1 MPAGDADASGAYNA
15 AADLIGRNLDAGRG
29 GKTAFIDASG
39 RHSYDEVASRAS
51 RFANTLARLGIQ
63 PEARVVLVMLDSV
76 DLIACFLGAIKAGV
90 VPVPLNTRLT
100 ARDYAYI
107 LADSRAAGL
116 VVSDSLVET
125 VLAEAEAPPVVLVD
139 GASDGPDGQD
149 QGQDQ
154 GQSKGRG
161 ALHDALKD
169 APHSHVTAPTKA
181 DDMCFWLYTSGTTGA
196 PKGVVHLHGHL
207 MATAELY
214 AVETLKIAETDIVY
228 SAAKIFFAYGLGNS
242 LTFPMAVGATT
253 VLLPGPPD
261 PVSVCDILKRERPTL
276 FFGVPT
282 LYAMLLASDQL
293 PTGEE
298 HALRLCVSAGE
309 PLPVDLLRRW
319 RERIGVEVLD
329 GIGTTEMLHI
339 FVSNRI
345 GEVTPGAT
353 GRAVPGYE
361 IRLVGEDGA
370 VCAPGEMGVLEVSGP
385 TSALMYWNQREKTKD
400 TFRGPWTRTGDNFV
414 IDETGVLTYGGRNDD
429 MLKVGGIYVSPFEV
443 EGALVK
449 HEAVLEAAVVG
460 HPDQDELIK
469 PKAFVVLNVGV
480 TGSPALVQALKDFVR
495 ADLASFKYPRWIEFV
510 DELPKTATGKIQR
523 FKLRAD
529 G

>member
-1 MPAGDADASGAYNA
+1 MPAGDADTSGVYNA
-15 AADLIGRNLDAGRG
+15 AADLIGRNLEAGRG

-51 RFANTLARLGIQ
+51 RFANTLVRLGIQ

-76 DLIACFLGAIKAGV
+76 DLVACFLGAIKAGV
-90 VPVPLNTRLT
+90 LPVPLNTRLT
-100 ARDYAYI
+100 SRDYAYI

-116 VVSDSLVET
+116 VASDSLIET
-125 VLAEAEAPPVVLVD
+125 VLAEAEAPPVVLID
-139 GASDGPDGQD
+139 GADGQ
-149 QGQDQ
+149 G
-154 GQSKGRG
+154 K
-161 ALHDALKD
+161 ALHDAIKE
-169 APHSHVTAPTKA
+169 APHSHMTALTKA
-181 DDMCFWLYTSGTTGA
+181 DDMCFWLYTSGTTGT

-207 MATAELY
+207 MATADLY
-214 AVETLKIAETDIVY
+214 AIETLKIAEADIVY

-293 PTGEE
+293 PTGQE
-298 HALRLCVSAGE
+298 HSLRVCVSAGE
-309 PLPVDLLRRW
+309 PLPADLLRRW
-319 RERIGVEVLD
+319 RDRIGVEVLD

-361 IRLVGEDGA
+361 IRLVDEDGA
-370 VCAPGEMGVLEVSGP
+370 ICAPGEMGILEVSGP

-414 IDETGVLTYGGRNDD
+414 IDEDGVLTYGGRNDD

-443 EGALVK
+443 EGALLK

-460 HPDQDELIK
+460 HPDQDVLIK
-469 PKAFVVLNVGV
+469 PMAFVVLNAGV
-480 TGSPALVQALKDFVR
+480 TGSPTLAQALKDFVR
-495 ADLASFKYPRWIEFV
+495 VDLASFKYPRWIEFV

>member
-1 MPAGDADASGAYNA
+1 M
-15 AADLIGRNLDAGRG
+15 
-29 GKTAFIDASG
+29 
-39 RHSYDEVASRAS
+39 
-51 RFANTLARLGIQ
+51 
-63 PEARVVLVMLDSV
+63 
-76 DLIACFLGAIKAGV
+76 
-90 VPVPLNTRLT
+90 
-100 ARDYAYI
+100 
-107 LADSRAAGL
+107 
-116 VVSDSLVET
+116 
-125 VLAEAEAPPVVLVD
+125 
-139 GASDGPDGQD
+139 
-149 QGQDQ
+149 
-154 GQSKGRG
+154 
-161 ALHDALKD
+161 
-169 APHSHVTAPTKA
+169 
-181 DDMCFWLYTSGTTGA
+181 
-196 PKGVVHLHGHL
+196 
-207 MATAELY
+207 
-214 AVETLKIAETDIVY
+214 
-228 SAAKIFFAYGLGNS
+228 
-242 LTFPMAVGATT
+242 
-253 VLLPGPPD
+253 
-261 PVSVCDILKRERPTL
+261 
-276 FFGVPT
+276 
-282 LYAMLLASDQL
+282 
-293 PTGEE
+293 
-298 HALRLCVSAGE
+298 RLCVSAGE

-353 GRAVPGYE
+353 GRVVPGYE
-361 IRLVGEDGA
+361 IRLVDEDGA

-460 HPDQDELIK
+460 HPDQDALIK
-469 PKAFVVLNVGV
+469 PKAFVVLNAGV

-495 ADLASFKYPRWIEFV
+495 VNLASFKYPRWIEFV

>member
-1 MPAGDADASGAYNA
+1 MGADTTDTGGRYNA
-15 AADLIGRNLDAGRG
+15 ADDLIGRNLDAGRG
-29 GKTAFIDASG
+29 GKTAFIDAAG
-39 RHSYDEVASRAS
+39 HHHYGEVAARAA
-51 RFANTLARLGIQ
+51 RFANTLSRLNIG

-76 DLIACFLGAIKAGV
+76 DLVACFLGAIKAGV
-90 VPVPLNTRLT
+90 VPIPLNTRLA

-107 LADSRAAGL
+107 LGDSRAAGL
-116 VVSDSLVET
+116 VVSQSLLET
-125 VLAEAEAPPVVLVD
+125 VLAEGEAPPVVLVD
-139 GASDGPDGQD
+139 GTDSHGHTSLSDATKGASD
-149 QGQDQ
+149 
-154 GQSKGRG
+154 
-161 ALHDALKD
+161 
-169 APHSHVTAPTKA
+169 SHRTAATKA

-196 PKGVVHLHGHL
+196 PKGAVHLHSHL
-207 MATAELY
+207 MVTANLY
-214 AVETLKIAETDIVY
+214 AIEVLGMVESDIVY

-261 PVSVCDILKRERPTL
+261 PVSVCGILKNEKPTM

-293 PTGEE
+293 PGEDV
-298 HALRLCVSAGE
+298 HSLRLCISAGE

-319 RERIGVEVLD
+319 RERIGVDILD

-361 IRLVGEDGA
+361 VRLIDEEGGI
-370 VCAPGEMGVLEVSGP
+370 CGPGEMGVLEVSGP

-414 IDETGVLTYGGRNDD
+414 MDETGVLTYGGRNDD

-443 EGALVK
+443 EGALIK
-449 HEAVLEAAVVG
+449 HEAVMEAAVVG

-469 PKAFVVLNVGV
+469 PKAFVVLNPGV
-480 TGSPALVQALKDFVR
+480 APSSDLEQALKDFVR
-495 ADLASFKYPRWIEFV
+495 AELATFKYPRWIEFM

-523 FKLRAD
+523 FKLRAE
-529 G
+529 

>member
-1 MPAGDADASGAYNA
+1 MGVANTKVDGIYNA

-29 GKTAFIDASG
+29 GKTAFIDATG
-39 RHSYDEVASRAS
+39 RHDYQDVADRAA
-51 RFANTLARLGIQ
+51 RFANTLARLGIGR
-63 PEARVVLVMLDSV
+63 EARVVLVMLDSV
-76 DLIACFLGAIKAGV
+76 DLVACFLGAIKAGV
-90 VPVPLNTRLT
+90 VPVPLNTRLA

-107 LADSRAAGL
+107 LGDSRAAAL

-125 VLAEAEAPPVVLVD
+125 VLGEADAPNVVLVD
-139 GASDGPDGQD
+139 GGEGHGHALLSEATKGASETHATVAT
-149 QGQDQ
+149 
-154 GQSKGRG
+154 S
-161 ALHDALKD
+161 
-169 APHSHVTAPTKA
+169 S

-196 PKGVVHLHGHL
+196 PKGAVHLHGHL
-207 MATAELY
+207 MATVDLY
-214 AVETLKIAETDIVY
+214 AGPTLGITESDIVY

-261 PVSVCDILKRERPTL
+261 PKSVCDILKREKPTL

-293 PTGEE
+293 PGSDE

-319 RERIGVEVLD
+319 RERIGVDILD

-339 FVSNRI
+339 FVSNRV
-345 GEVTPGAT
+345 GEVTPGTT

-361 IRLVGEDGA
+361 LRLINEDGGI
-370 VCAPGEMGVLEVSGP
+370 CGPGEMGVLEVSGP
-385 TSALMYWNQREKTKD
+385 TSAMMYWNQREKTKD

-414 IDETGVLTYGGRNDD
+414 MDEAGVLTYGGRNDD

-443 EGALVK
+443 EGALIK
-449 HEAVLEAAVVG
+449 HGDVMEAAVVG

-469 PKAFVVLNVGV
+469 PKAFVVLNAGIVG
-480 TGSPALVQALKDFVR
+480 SSELEQALKDFVR

-510 DELPKTATGKIQR
+510 DDLPKTATGKIQR
-523 FKLRAD
+523 FKFRAD

>member
-1 MPAGDADASGAYNA
+1 MGTYNA

-39 RHSYDEVASRAS
+39 SHSYDDVAAKAS
-51 RFANTLARLGIQ
+51 RFANTLARRGIG
-63 PEARVVLVMLDSV
+63 PESRVVLVMLDSV
-76 DLIACFLGAIKAGV
+76 DLVACFLGAIKAGV
-90 VPVPLNTRLT
+90 IPVPLNTRLT

-125 VLAEAEAPPVVLVD
+125 VLGEAEAPAVVLVD
-139 GASDGPDGQD
+139 GDNAVG
-149 QGQDQ
+149 
-154 GQSKGRG
+154 
-161 ALHDALKD
+161 
-169 APHSHVTAPTKA
+169 HVTLSAATRDASEIHETAATMA

-196 PKGVVHLHGHL
+196 PKGAVHLHGHL
-207 MATAELY
+207 MATADLY
-214 AVETLKIAETDIVY
+214 AIPTLLITEDDIVY

-253 VLLPGPPD
+253 ILLPGPPD
-261 PVSVCDILKRERPTL
+261 PVSVCDILKREKPTL

-293 PTGEE
+293 PGADT
-298 HALRLCVSAGE
+298 HSLRLCVSAGE

-319 RERIGVEVLD
+319 RERIAVDILD

-353 GRAVPGYE
+353 GRAVPGYDV
-361 IRLVGEDGA
+361 RLINEAGA
-370 VCAPGEMGVLEVSGP
+370 ICGPGEMGVLEISGP

-414 IDETGVLTYGGRNDD
+414 MDESGVLTYGGRNDD

-443 EGALVK
+443 EGALIK
-449 HEAVLEAAVVG
+449 HDAVMEAAVVG

-469 PKAFVVLNVGV
+469 PKAFVVLNPGA
-480 TGSPALVQALKDFVR
+480 TASPELEQTLKDFVR
-495 ADLASFKYPRWIEFV
+495 ADLASFKYPRWIEFM

>member
-1 MPAGDADASGAYNA
+1 MSVDTTDTGGRYNA
-15 AADLIGRNLDAGRG
+15 ADDLIGRNLDAGRG
-29 GKTAFIDASG
+29 RKTAFIDASG
-39 RHSYDEVASRAS
+39 HHDFNEVASRAA
-51 RFANTLARLGIQ
+51 RFANTLSRLNIG

-76 DLIACFLGAIKAGV
+76 DLVACFLGAIKAGV
-90 VPVPLNTRLT
+90 VPVPLNTRLA

-107 LADSRAAGL
+107 LGDSRAAGL
-116 VVSDSLVET
+116 VVSESLLET
-125 VLAEAEAPPVVLVD
+125 VLAEGEAPSVVLVD
-139 GASDGPDGQD
+139 GADGQGHELLSD
-149 QGQDQ
+149 AT
-154 GQSKGRG
+154 KG
-161 ALHDALKD
+161 ASD
-169 APHSHVTAPTKA
+169 SHRTAATMA

-196 PKGVVHLHGHL
+196 PKGAVHLHSHL
-207 MATAELY
+207 MVTADLY
-214 AVETLKIAETDIVY
+214 AVEVLGMVESDIVY

-242 LTFPMAVGATT
+242 VTFPMAVGATT
-253 VLLPGPPD
+253 VLLSGPPD
-261 PVSVCDILKRERPTL
+261 PVSVCDILKNEKPTM

-293 PTGEE
+293 PGEDA
-298 HALRLCVSAGE
+298 HSLRLCISAGE

-319 RERIGVEVLD
+319 RERIGVDILD

-339 FVSNRI
+339 FVSNRF

-361 IRLVGEDGA
+361 VRLIDEEGG
-370 VCAPGEMGVLEVSGP
+370 VCGPGEMGVLEVSGP

-414 IDETGVLTYGGRNDD
+414 MDDTGVLTYGGRNDD

-443 EGALVK
+443 EGALIK
-449 HEAVLEAAVVG
+449 HEAVMEAAVVG

-469 PKAFVVLNVGV
+469 PKAFVVLNPGV
-480 TGSPALVQALKDFVR
+480 APSSDLEQALKDFVR
-495 ADLASFKYPRWIEFV
+495 AELATFKYPRWIEFM

-523 FKLRAD
+523 FKLRAE
-529 G
+529 

>member
-1 MPAGDADASGAYNA
+1 MGSYNA
-15 AADLIGRNLDAGRG
+15 ADDLIGRNLEADRG
-29 GKTAFIDASG
+29 EKTAFIDAAGS
-39 RHSYDEVASRAS
+39 HSYAEVAARAA
-51 RFANTLARLGIQ
+51 RFANTLERLGVRR
-63 PEARVVLVMLDSV
+63 EARVVLVMLDSV
-76 DLIACFLGAIKAGV
+76 DLVACFLGAIKAGV
-90 VPVPLNTRLT
+90 VPVPLNTRLA

-107 LADSRAAGL
+107 LGDSRAVAL
-116 VVSDSLVET
+116 VVSEPLLGT
-125 VLAEAEAPPVVLVD
+125 VLGEADEPGIVLVD
-139 GASDGPDGQD
+139 GADAKGETRGHVLLSDAV
-149 QGQDQ
+149 
-154 GQSKGRG
+154 KG
-161 ALHDALKD
+161 ASDT
-169 APHSHVTAPTKA
+169 HVTAPTTA

-196 PKGVVHLHGHL
+196 PKGAVHLHGHL
-207 MATAELY
+207 IATADLY
-214 AVETLKIAETDIVY
+214 AGPILGMTENDIVY

-261 PVSVCDILKRERPTL
+261 PASVGGILKREKPTL

-282 LYAMLLASDQL
+282 LYAMLLAGDEL
-293 PTGEE
+293 PSAEE
-298 HALRLCVSAGE
+298 HGLRLCVSAGE
-309 PLPVDLLRRW
+309 PLPVDILRRW
-319 RERIGVEVLD
+319 RERIGVDILD

-361 IRLVGEDGA
+361 VRLINEDGGI
-370 VCAPGEMGVLEVSGP
+370 CGPGEMGVLEISGP

-414 IDETGVLTYGGRNDD
+414 MDESGVLTYGGRNDD

-443 EGALVK
+443 EGALIK
-449 HEAVLEAAVVG
+449 HEAVMEAAVVG

-469 PKAFVVLNVGV
+469 PKAFVVLNDGV
-480 TGSPALVQALKDFVR
+480 SASAELEQALKDFVR
-495 ADLASFKYPRWIEFV
+495 TDLATFKYPRWIEFV
-510 DELPKTATGKIQR
+510 DDLPKTATGKIQR

>member
-1 MPAGDADASGAYNA
+1 MPAGDADTSGAYNA

-76 DLIACFLGAIKAGV
+76 DLVACFLGAIKAGV

-100 ARDYAYI
+100 SHDYAYI
-107 LADSRAAGL
+107 LADSHAAGL
-116 VVSDSLVET
+116 VVSDSLVAT

-139 GASDGPDGQD
+139 GVDGQ
-149 QGQDQ
+149 GQ
-154 GQSKGRG
+154 
-161 ALHDALKD
+161 ALHDAIKD
-169 APHSHVTAPTKA
+169 APHGHVTASTKA

-207 MATAELY
+207 MATADLY
-214 AVETLKIAETDIVY
+214 AIETLKIAETDIVY

-282 LYAMLLASDQL
+282 LYAMLLASDEL

-298 HALRLCVSAGE
+298 HSLRLCVSAGE

-329 GIGTTEMLHI
+329 GIGTSEMLHI

-361 IRLVGEDGA
+361 IRLVDEDGA
-370 VCAPGEMGVLEVSGP
+370 VCAPGKMGLLEVSGP

-460 HPDQDELIK
+460 HPDQDALIK
-469 PKAFVVLNVGV
+469 PKAFVVLNAGV

-495 ADLASFKYPRWIEFV
+495 VNLASFKYPRWIEFV

>member
-1 MPAGDADASGAYNA
+1 MGAYNA

-29 GKTAFIDASG
+29 AKTAFIDATG
-39 RHSYDEVASRAS
+39 HHSFDEVAARAA
-51 RFANTLARLGIQ
+51 RFANTLERLGIK

-76 DLIACFLGAIKAGV
+76 DLVACFLGAIKAGV
-90 VPVPLNTRLT
+90 VPVPLNTRL
-100 ARDYAYI
+100 ASRDYAYI
-107 LADSRAAGL
+107 LGDSRAAGL
-116 VVSDSLVET
+116 VVSDTLVET
-125 VLAEAEAPPVVLVD
+125 VLAEGDVPAMVLVD
-139 GASDGPDGQD
+139 GGDGHGHELLSDATKGASNT
-149 QGQDQ
+149 
-154 GQSKGRG
+154 
-161 ALHDALKD
+161 HE
-169 APHSHVTAPTKA
+169 TAPTTA

-196 PKGVVHLHGHL
+196 PKGAVHLHGHL
-207 MATAELY
+207 MATADLY
-214 AVETLKIAETDIVY
+214 AIPTLGINENDIVY

-261 PVSVCDILKRERPTL
+261 PVAVCDILEREKATL

-293 PTGEE
+293 PGAGE
-298 HALRLCVSAGE
+298 HSIRLCVSAGE

-319 RERIGVEVLD
+319 RERIGVDILD

-353 GRAVPGYE
+353 GHAVPGYE
-361 IRLVGEDGA
+361 LRLINEEGGI
-370 VCAPGEMGVLEVSGP
+370 CGPGEMGVLEVSGP
-385 TSALMYWNQREKTKD
+385 TSAMMYWNQREKTKD

-414 IDETGVLTYGGRNDD
+414 MDGNGVLTYGGRNDD

-449 HEAVLEAAVVG
+449 HEVVMEAAVVG

-469 PKAFVVLNVGV
+469 PKAFVVLN
-480 TGSPALVQALKDFVR
+480 TGAEATPGLEQTLKDFVR
-495 ADLASFKYPRWIEFV
+495 ADLAAFKYPRWIEFV
-510 DELPKTATGKIQR
+510 DDLPKTATGKIQR
-523 FKLRAD
+523 FKLRTD
-529 G
+529 

>member
-1 MPAGDADASGAYNA
+1 MGSYNA

-29 GKTAFIDASG
+29 GKTAFIDAAG
-39 RHSYDEVASRAS
+39 AHSYDDVAAKAS
-51 RFANTLARLGIQ
+51 RFANTLARLGIR

-76 DLIACFLGAIKAGV
+76 DLVACFLGAIKAGV
-90 VPVPLNTRLT
+90 VPVPLNTRL
-100 ARDYAYI
+100 ASRDYAYI
-107 LADSRAAGL
+107 LGDSKAAGL
-116 VVSDSLVET
+116 VVSEALVET
-125 VLAEAEAPPVVLVD
+125 VLGEAEAPPVVLVD
-139 GASDGPDGQD
+139 GADA
-149 QGQDQ
+149 QGH
-154 GQSKGRG
+154 GLLSE
-161 ALHDALKD
+161 AIKD
-169 APHSHVTAPTKA
+169 ASEAHETAATTA

-207 MATAELY
+207 MATADLY
-214 AVETLKIAETDIVY
+214 AIPTLAITESDIVY

-261 PVSVCDILKRERPTL
+261 PISVCDILKREKPTL

-282 LYAMLLASDQL
+282 LYAMLLASDRL
-293 PTGEE
+293 PGTGE
-298 HALRLCVSAGE
+298 HSLRLCVSAGE

-319 RERIGVEVLD
+319 RERIGVDILD

-361 IRLVGEDGA
+361 VRLINEAGVICG
-370 VCAPGEMGVLEVSGP
+370 PGEMGVLEISGP
-385 TSALMYWNQREKTKD
+385 TSALMYWGQREKTKD

-414 IDETGVLTYGGRNDD
+414 IDENGVLTYGGRNDD

-443 EGALVK
+443 EGALIK
-449 HEAVLEAAVVG
+449 HDAVMEAAVVG
-460 HPDQDELIK
+460 HPDRDELIK
-469 PKAFVVLNVGV
+469 PKAFVVLN
-480 TGSPALVQALKDFVR
+480 TGAAASPELEQALKDFVR

-510 DELPKTATGKIQR
+510 AELPKTATGKIQR

>member
-1 MPAGDADASGAYNA
+1 MGAANSDVGENYNA

-29 GKTAFIDASG
+29 GKTAFIDATG
-39 RHSYDEVASRAS
+39 NHSYDQVAARAA
-51 RFANTLARLGIQ
+51 RFANTLARLGI
-63 PEARVVLVMLDSV
+63 EAESRVVLVMLDSV
-76 DLIACFLGAIKAGV
+76 DLVACFLGAIKAGV
-90 VPVPLNTRLT
+90 VPVPLNTRL
-100 ARDYAYI
+100 ASRDYAYI
-107 LADSRAAGL
+107 LGDSRAAAV
-116 VVSDSLVET
+116 VVSEALVEI
-125 VLAEAEAPPVVLVD
+125 VLAEADAPDVILVD
-139 GASDGPDGQD
+139 GADGQGHELLSD
-149 QGQDQ
+149 AV
-154 GQSKGRG
+154 KG
-161 ALHDALKD
+161 A
-169 APHSHVTAPTKA
+169 SHRHGTAPTKA

-196 PKGVVHLHGHL
+196 PKGAVHLHGHL
-207 MATAELY
+207 MATAALY
-214 AVETLKIAETDIVY
+214 AIEVLGMVEDDIVY

-261 PVSVCDILKRERPTL
+261 PASVSNILKNEKPTL

-282 LYAMLLASDQL
+282 LYAMLLAGDQL
-293 PTGEE
+293 PGADG
-298 HALRLCVSAGE
+298 HSLRLCVSAGE

-319 RERIGVEVLD
+319 RERIGVDILD

-339 FVSNRI
+339 FVSNRV

-361 IRLVGEDGA
+361 VRLINEDGA
-370 VCAPGEMGVLEVSGP
+370 ICDPGEMGVLEISGP

-414 IDETGVLTYGGRNDD
+414 MDESGILTYGGRNDD

-443 EGALVK
+443 EGSLIK
-449 HEAVLEAAVVG
+449 HDAVMEAAVVG

-469 PKAFVVLNVGV
+469 PKAFVVLNACFEA
-480 TGSPALVQALKDFVR
+480 SAELEQSLKDFVR
-495 ADLASFKYPRWIEFV
+495 ADLATFKYPRWIEFM

-529 G
+529 P

>member
-1 MPAGDADASGAYNA
+1 MGSYNA
-15 AADLIGRNLDAGRG
+15 ADDLIGRNLDAGRG
-29 GKTAFIDASG
+29 GKTAFIDAAG
-39 RHSYDEVASRAS
+39 RHSYAEVAAKAA
-51 RFANTLARLGIQ
+51 RFANTLERLGIRR
-63 PEARVVLVMLDSV
+63 EARVVLVMLDSV
-76 DLIACFLGAIKAGV
+76 DLVACFLGAIKAGA
-90 VPVPLNTRLT
+90 VPVPLNTRLA

-107 LADSRAAGL
+107 LADSRASAL
-116 VVSDSLVET
+116 VVSGPLVDT
-125 VLAEAEAPPVVLVD
+125 VLGEAAVPGVVLVD
-139 GASDGPDGQD
+139 GADAKGHVLLSD
-149 QGQDQ
+149 
-154 GQSKGRG
+154 
-161 ALHDALKD
+161 ATKD
-169 APHSHVTAPTKA
+169 APDTHETAPTTA

-196 PKGVVHLHGHL
+196 PKGAVHLHSHL
-207 MATAELY
+207 LATADLY
-214 AVETLKIAETDIVY
+214 AIPTLGISENDIVY

-253 VLLPGPPD
+253 VLLAGPPD
-261 PVSVCDILKRERPTL
+261 PVAVGDILRREKPTL

-282 LYAMLLASDQL
+282 LYAMLLAGDTL
-293 PTGEE
+293 PGAGE

-319 RERIGVEVLD
+319 RERIGVDILD

-361 IRLVGEDGA
+361 VRLINEEGGI
-370 VCAPGEMGVLEVSGP
+370 CSPGEMGVLEISGP

-414 IDETGVLTYGGRNDD
+414 MDEKGVLTYGGRNDD

-443 EGALVK
+443 EGALIK
-449 HEAVLEAAVVG
+449 HDAVMEAAVVG
-460 HPDQDELIK
+460 HPDRDELIK
-469 PKAFVVLNVGV
+469 PKAFVVLKDPGAA
-480 TGSPALVQALKDFVR
+480 SPELEQTLKEFVR
-495 ADLASFKYPRWIEFV
+495 ADLASYKYPRWIEFV
-510 DELPKTATGKIQR
+510 GDLPKTATGKIQR
-523 FKLRAD
+523 FKLRAH

>member
-1 MPAGDADASGAYNA
+1 MGAENTDAGGIYNA

-29 GKTAFIDASG
+29 GKTAFIDAAG
-39 RHSYDEVASRAS
+39 PHGYDEVAARAA
-51 RFANTLARLGIQ
+51 RFANTLGRLGIGS
-63 PEARVVLVMLDSV
+63 EARVVLVMLDSV
-76 DLIACFLGAIKAGV
+76 DLVACFLGAIKAGV

-100 ARDYAYI
+100 SRDYAYI
-107 LADSRAAGL
+107 LGDSRAVGL
-116 VVSDSLVET
+116 VVSESLVET
-125 VLAEAEAPPVVLVD
+125 VLAEAEAPAVILVD
-139 GASDGPDGQD
+139 GADGHGHATL
-149 QGQDQ
+149 
-154 GQSKGRG
+154 SEATR
-161 ALHDALKD
+161 DASEV
-169 APHSHVTAPTKA
+169 HETAATTA

-196 PKGVVHLHGHL
+196 PKGAVHLHGHL
-207 MATAELY
+207 MATADLY
-214 AVETLKIAETDIVY
+214 AVPTLNIAESDIVY

-253 VLLPGPPD
+253 ILLPGPPD
-261 PVSVCDILKRERPTL
+261 PVSVCDILKREKPTL

-282 LYAMLLASDQL
+282 LYAMLLAGDRL
-293 PTGEE
+293 PAAGE

-319 RERIGVEVLD
+319 RERIGVDILD

-345 GEVTPGAT
+345 DEVTPGAT

-361 IRLVGEDGA
+361 VRLVNEEDGI
-370 VCAPGEMGVLEVSGP
+370 CGPGEMGVLEISGP
-385 TSALMYWNQREKTKD
+385 TSALMYWGQREKTKD

-414 IDETGVLTYGGRNDD
+414 MDESGVLTYGGRNDD

-443 EGALVK
+443 EGALIK
-449 HEAVLEAAVVG
+449 HADVMEAAVVG

-469 PKAFVVLNVGV
+469 PKAFVVLNAGV
-480 TGSPALVQALKDFVR
+480 VASPDLEQALKDFVR
-495 ADLASFKYPRWIEFV
+495 ADLASFKYPRWIDFV